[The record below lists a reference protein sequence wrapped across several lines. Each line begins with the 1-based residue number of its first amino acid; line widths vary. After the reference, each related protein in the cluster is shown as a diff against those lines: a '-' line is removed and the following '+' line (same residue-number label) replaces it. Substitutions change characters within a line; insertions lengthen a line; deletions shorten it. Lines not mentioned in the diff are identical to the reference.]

1 MQRMTARSDQSISK
15 SQSGALGH
23 RDAPI
28 ERVPCAL
35 SSEGRLL
42 GERLL
47 QVRDLVL
54 QLAVV
59 RLERRDLLGELHG
72 VVASQ
77 SGANGR

>member
-1 MQRMTARSDQSISK
+1 MQRMTARYDQSISK
-15 SQSGALGH
+15 SQSGALGY
-23 RDAPI
+23 RDTPTDY
-28 ERVPCAL
+28 VPCVL

-59 RLERRDLLGELHG
+59 RLERRDLLGELHS
-72 VVASQ
+72 VAASQ